1 MPAGTTSA
9 NITHA
14 ASACEST
21 AETTTISRGNQIF
34 LTSELLSTIEVVPV
48 ITADWKK
55 AKTARPQST
64 KTG

>member
-34 LTSELLSTIEVVPV
+34 LTSDALSTIDVVPD
-48 ITADWKK
+48 ITPDWKK
-55 AKTARPQST
+55 AKTARPVST
-64 KTG
+64 KSG